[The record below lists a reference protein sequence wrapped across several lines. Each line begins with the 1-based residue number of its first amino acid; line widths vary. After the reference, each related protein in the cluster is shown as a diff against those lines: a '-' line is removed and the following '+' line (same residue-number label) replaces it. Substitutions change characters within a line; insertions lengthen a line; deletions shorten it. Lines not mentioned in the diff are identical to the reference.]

1 MIPIAARSS
10 GTESVDAIDPN
21 AIGYAVQKTVKT
33 KINHTWLASQTRA
46 IDRWAWSR
54 IRSASGPVPAVSC
67 QIPAPKSAPPST
79 VYSTRPIRTKTIG
92 TS

>member
-1 MIPIAARSS
+1 MIPIAARNS
-10 GTESVDAIDPN
+10 GTESVEAIDPN

-33 KINHTWLASQTRA
+33 KISHTWLASQTRA

-54 IRSASGPVPAVSC
+54 IRSASGPLPAVSC

-79 VYSTRPIRTKTIG
+79 AYSARPITAKTSG
-92 TS
+92 RS